1 MAEGNQVANAV
12 AELDDGYLK
21 VMLLLAVR
29 RGQSE
34 EPRRSGFWHALAV
47 LLAEEQDRRRRAAQ
61 FVPDAEAT
69 AVAVDERP
77 ELEAVLDELRIEIRS
92 LEAEMNESFGVLDTP
107 GRIEDDVQAS

>member
-1 MAEGNQVANAV
+1 MAEGDQVADAI

-34 EPRRSGFWHALAV
+34 EPRRAGFWHALAV

-61 FVPDAEAT
+61 LVPQAEAT
-69 AVAVDERP
+69 AIGVDEGP
-77 ELEAVLDELRIEIRS
+77 ELEAVVDELRAELAS
-92 LEAEMNESFGVLDTP
+92 LEAEMNESLGVLDTP
-107 GRIEDDVQAS
+107 GRIEDTIQGS